1 MRTLTYEQVFMD
13 SAPVTALTF
22 ASASAPA
29 SDRERI
35 DDARERLPSDVETH
49 RITTL
54 FRLMSNP
61 TRARILYSL
70 LRAGEMRVA
79 DIAQTVGAS
88 ESNVSHA
95 LRLLRTGDVVA
106 NRRDGRSILYRLHDD
121 HIRSLLDLL
130 LEHARH
136 DSEDPR

>member
-1 MRTLTYEQVFMD
+1 MAPPTLATR
-13 SAPVTALTF
+13 STATGDH
-22 ASASAPA
+22 
-29 SDRERI
+29 DRI
-35 DDARERLPSDVETH
+35 AGARGRLPSDVEID
-49 RITTL
+49 RIATL
-54 FRLMSNP
+54 FRLMSDP
-61 TRARILYSL
+61 TRAKILYCL
-70 LRAGEMRVA
+70 LAAGEMRVA